1 MDPKVN
7 KALISFLVILSFLAG
22 VVGGIGGISIV
33 ATSPTL
39 QKSLGIS
46 SGNGTLSIAA
56 TGKVENISVKEDSVV
71 VDSVKKVSPA
81 VVSVIFSKDVQVINP
96 FSFFG
101 GQQTTT
107 QNQQGGGSGF
117 IVTSDGLIATNKH
130 VAGIDG
136 AKYSVITQDGKKYDA
151 KVLSLDPIS
160 DFAILK
166 IEAKNLP
173 TVEFGNSDDL
183 DVGQRVIAIG
193 NALGEFQNTVTVGVL
208 SGKER
213 SITASDAGGTSSETL
228 DGLLQIDAAINEGNS
243 GGPLMNI
250 KGQVI
255 GVNTATAAKST
266 AEGLGFAIPINT
278 LKVAVDS
285 AAKTGK
291 IVRPY
296 LGVRYQMI
304 DSKTAAIKGM
314 KEVRGVL
321 VVGDPTRNMPAVQKD
336 SPADKAGIEE
346 GDVILKINNDTIE
359 NGRTLVGLLS
369 KYAPDQEITI
379 RVLRGTDEKD
389 LKVKLTAYPS

>member
-1 MDPKVN
+1 MDQKFN
-7 KALISFLVILSFLAG
+7 KTLISFLVILSFLAG
-22 VVGGIGGISIV
+22 IVGGIGGISIV
-33 ATSPTL
+33 ATSPAL

-46 SGNGTLSIAA
+46 SNSGALSITN
-56 TGKVENISVKEDSVV
+56 TGKTESISVKEDSVV
-71 VDSVKKVSPA
+71 VDSVKRVSPA

-96 FSFFG
+96 FSFYG

-166 IEAKNLP
+166 IEANNLP

-213 SITASDAGGTSSETL
+213 SITASDATGSSSETL

-243 GGPLMNI
+243 GGPLLNI
-250 KGQVI
+250 KGQVV

-291 IVRPY
+291 IIRPY

-314 KEVRGVL
+314 KDVRGVL
-321 VVGDPTRNMPAVQKD
+321 VIGDPTQNIPAVQKD
-336 SPADKAGIEE
+336 SPADKAGIQE
-346 GDVILKINNDTIE
+346 GDVILRINNDSIE
-359 NGRTLVGLLS
+359 SGRTLIGLLS
-369 KYAPDQEITI
+369 KYAPDQEITVKI
-379 RVLRGTDEKD
+379 LRGTDEKD
-389 LKVKLTAYPS
+389 IKVKLAAYPS

>member
-1 MDPKVN
+1 MDQKFN
-7 KALISFLVILSFLAG
+7 KTLISFLVIVSFLAG
-22 VVGGIGGISIV
+22 IVGGIGGISIV
-33 ATSPTL
+33 ATSPAL

-46 SGNGTLSIAA
+46 SDNGSLSITNA
-56 TGKVENISVKEDSVV
+56 GKTESISVKEDSAV
-71 VDSVKKVSPA
+71 VDSVKRVSPA
-81 VVSVIFSKDVQVINP
+81 VVSVIFSKDVQVVNP

-166 IEAKNLP
+166 IEASNLP

-213 SITASDAGGTSSETL
+213 SITASDATGSSSETL

-243 GGPLMNI
+243 GGPLLNV
-250 KGQVI
+250 KGQVV

-285 AAKTGK
+285 ASKTGK

-314 KEVRGVL
+314 KDVRGVL
-321 VVGDPTRNMPAVQKD
+321 VIGDPTQNMPAIQKD
-336 SPADKAGIEE
+336 SPADKAGIKE
-346 GDVILKINNDTIE
+346 GDVILKINNDSIE
-359 NGRTLVGLLS
+359 SGRTLIGLLS
-369 KYAPDQEITI
+369 KYAPDQEITVKI
-379 RVLRGTDEKD
+379 LRGTDEKD
-389 LKVKLTAYPS
+389 IKVKLAAYPS